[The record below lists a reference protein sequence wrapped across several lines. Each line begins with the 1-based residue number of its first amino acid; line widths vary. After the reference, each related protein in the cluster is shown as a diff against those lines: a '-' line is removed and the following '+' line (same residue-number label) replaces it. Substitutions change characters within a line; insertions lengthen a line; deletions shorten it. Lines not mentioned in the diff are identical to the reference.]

1 MIRHIVMWK
10 LAATEDSERAMVTR
24 EIIRLLE
31 GLPAVVPGLTSLEIT
46 TDLGEDDSNFDL
58 VLVSEHVSQRA
69 LEEYR
74 DHPAHRAAAQWI
86 REHVT
91 ARACVDSAL

>member
-10 LAATEDSERAMVTR
+10 LAATEDAEKATVTR

-31 GLPAVVPGLTSLEIT
+31 GLPAVVPGLTSLEVT
-46 TDLGEDDSNFDL
+46 TDLGDDDGNFDV
-58 VLVSEHVSQRA
+58 VLVSEHVSQSA
-69 LEEYR
+69 LLEYQE
-74 DHPAHRAAAQWI
+74 HPAHRAAAGWI

-91 ARACVDSAL
+91 ARACVDTAL